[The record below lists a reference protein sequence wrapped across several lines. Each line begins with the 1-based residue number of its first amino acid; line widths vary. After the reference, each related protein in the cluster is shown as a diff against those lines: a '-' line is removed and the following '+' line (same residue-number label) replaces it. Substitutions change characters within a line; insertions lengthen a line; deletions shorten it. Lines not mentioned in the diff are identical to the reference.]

1 MSDQDSSR
9 KTLSIKPRAKTETTG
24 AADEKKRVRIGARA
38 RQVAQLNRAKDLT
51 ARRSGVDS
59 PEGESSDRRPA
70 RSERSDRFD
79 GRGRSEGSGRS
90 GRSDRS
96 DRSGRSD
103 YSNRSERPAGG
114 AGARAG
120 SRDGARGAQQRGG
133 PRGESRGGPD
143 ERQHEGSRQER
154 RPAAGQE
161 QRQQAGS
168 AGDRGEHR
176 RTGSQD
182 PRRTTRQPS
191 ARRASSKDLNPN
203 RARSSAPQT
212 PQIHP
217 LHTAN
222 YDPEITGSSWD
233 DLLEEDHKEQHDDAN
248 QTHHLAGHAD
258 HAHADRQHTNYQE
271 NQNDSDFESGYEN
284 YRGDRSHERS
294 RHHRDEDSSDRRPR
308 IAPQQRT
315 SRLISDAEIFPIFA
329 PCPMGLEEALAA
341 ELVALGYEQVRT
353 TRAGCHF
360 EADWWGVQ
368 RANLYSRLATRI
380 LVQLGQAPVMREDDI
395 LELAHSIEWERWFGA
410 EHTLRVDTSA
420 VRSPM
425 QSLQYCNLRAKDGIC
440 DRLRDLE
447 GARPSIDTVR
457 PDARVHLF
465 LSEDTATL
473 YLDTSGESLFKR
485 GWRLDKGE
493 APLRENLAA
502 GMLALSG
509 WDPNA
514 ALVDPFCGSGTI
526 LIEAAWI
533 ALGVPPGMTRP
544 FGFERLRDHQAR
556 RWADLKEEA
565 QEHILP
571 GLEAPLVG
579 IDINP
584 EAIEGAQRNAERAFL
599 APDTIHFEVGDARDA
614 IAPAPSGW
622 IVTNPPYGDRL
633 EDVDPEFWR
642 EWSANLKKEFAG
654 WQVNAITSDHD
665 LPKHLRLKANR
676 RTPLFNGALDCRLF
690 NFELVANS
698 YRDK

>member
-9 KTLSIKPRAKTETTG
+9 KTLSIKPRAKTETSG
-24 AADEKKRVRIGARA
+24 SADEKKRVRIGARA

-70 RSERSDRFD
+70 RSNRADQPVRSDRA
-79 GRGRSEGSGRS
+79 
-90 GRSDRS
+90 
-96 DRSGRSD
+96 
-103 YSNRSERPAGG
+103 ERPTRSS
-114 AGARAG
+114 GARTG
-120 SRDGARGAQQRGG
+120 SRDGTRDHQRDNSRDSQRGG
-133 PRGESRGGPD
+133 PR
-143 ERQHEGSRQER
+143 EGQ
-154 RPAAGQE
+154 
-161 QRQQAGS
+161 QRS
-168 AGDRGEHR
+168 
-176 RTGSQD
+176 GSQD

-203 RARSSAPQT
+203 RARSSASQT

-233 DLLEEDHKEQHDDAN
+233 DLLEDDHPEQQDTGTQTDHLNAGNEDHER
-248 QTHHLAGHAD
+248 
-258 HAHADRQHTNYQE
+258 DRDNK
-271 NQNDSDFESGYEN
+271 SGYEN
-284 YRGDRSHERS
+284 SRRHNSRERSDHLRERSHHYRV
-294 RHHRDEDSSDRRPR
+294 EDSSERRPAA
-308 IAPQQRT
+308 APQKRT

-341 ELVALGYEQVRT
+341 ELVALGYEQVHT

-380 LVQLGQAPVMREDDI
+380 LVQLGQAPVAREDDI
-395 LELAHSIEWERWFGA
+395 LELAHSIEWERWFGP

-465 LSEDTATL
+465 LSQDTATL

-514 ALVDPFCGSGTI
+514 ALMDPFCGSGTI

-533 ALGVPPGMTRP
+533 ALGVPPGITRP

-584 EAIEGAQRNAERAFL
+584 EAIEAAQRNAERAFL

-622 IVTNPPYGDRL
+622 IVTNPPYGERL
-633 EDVDPEFWR
+633 DDVELEFWR
-642 EWSANLKKEFAG
+642 EWSADLKREFAG